1 MNLRPLGDRVILR
14 ASSKEEKTESGIILP
29 DTVDKERP
37 EQGEVV
43 AVGPGRLQDNGERA
57 AMDVNVGDTVVF
69 KKYAPDEIKDGD
81 DEYLVLSES
90 DIMAVI
96 EKNK

>member
-1 MNLRPLGDRVILR
+1 MNLRPLADRVIVR
-14 ASSKEEKTESGIILP
+14 ASSKEEKTASGIILP

-37 EQGEVV
+37 EQGEVI
-43 AVGPGRLQDNGERA
+43 AVGPGKLSDSGTRV
-57 AMDVNVGDTVVF
+57 AMDIKVGDTVVF
-69 KKYAPDEIKDGD
+69 KKYAPDEVKIGD

-96 EKNK
+96 DN